1 MKQKGTTYLSK
12 GKSGH
17 PEEVCTLINS
27 IFYFVG
33 SVYITSI
40 HGDYRLIAK
49 HNGRVLFDRFYPTL
63 RGAKI
68 AFSKLFGHRSWRE
81 NVKAEWSDFYNVES
95 NWKRTPQVN

>member
-1 MKQKGTTYLSK
+1 MKQEGTTYLSK
-12 GKSGH
+12 RKSNDPG
-17 PEEVCTLINS
+17 EVCTLINS

-40 HGDYRLIAK
+40 HGNYRLIAK
-49 HNGRVLFDRFYPTL
+49 HNGKVLYDRSYPTL

-81 NVKAEWSDFYNVES
+81 DVKAEWSDFYNVES
-95 NWKRTPQVN
+95 NWKKIPREN